1 MMTRGVRYVLPPR
14 RVPHQR
20 PVGLGI
26 AAVCLGVIA
35 LAAAMTRGMWWP
47 PLVHLL
53 GGGSPTLGLMTIVF
67 PLAFAAIA
75 ARGVRF
81 GLLVAFGHSEIAV
94 DARRVVGVHRF
105 GPVRRRRA
113 VNAADIER
121 VIIEPGLGDREGKPD
136 DAFGKG
142 LANLVVDHA
151 HADPAKRK
159 VALTHAYPRETI
171 VALAGVIGET
181 LSVPVVEEA
190 PASLSERLGRSDE
203 PLGGLHRVRRPKRA
217 TAELTESP
225 GGISVT
231 LPPRGFVKGSKGLGA
246 FAIVWLV
253 FIGVF
258 SAFWV
263 AAANGTKSS
272 LVLLFPMLI
281 CGVFWLVGFGMLF
294 GAIRSGRRRGLIDA
308 TAGELVITRQS
319 VGRPKVDGW
328 TADEIDRVVVGPS
341 GTTINDKPVLEL
353 QVHLAAGGKRG
364 FFPERRDDELRWL
377 AAEIAHALGK
387 GPRDAPASP
396 ASPTTAG

>member
-20 PVGLGI
+20 PAGLGI

-35 LAAAMTRGMWWP
+35 LAATLTRGTWWT
-47 PLVHLL
+47 PLMHLL
-53 GGGSPTLGLMTIVF
+53 GGGSPTLGLVTILF
-67 PLAFAAIA
+67 PLVIAAIA

-94 DARRVVGVHRF
+94 DGRRVVGVHRF

-121 VIIEPGLGDREGKPD
+121 VIIEPGLGDREGKPG

-171 VALAGVIGET
+171 AALAGVIGET

-190 PASLSERLGRSDE
+190 PASLSERLDRKDE
-203 PLGGLHRVRRPKRA
+203 PLGGLHRVRRPQEA
-217 TAELTESP
+217 SAELTETAE
-225 GGISVT
+225 GISVM
-231 LPPRGFVKGSKGLGA
+231 LPARGFMKGSKGLGT
-246 FAIVWLV
+246 FAIMWLV
-253 FIGVF
+253 FIGVC
-258 SAFWV
+258 SAFWMT
-263 AAANGTKSS
+263 AAIGSKASWS
-272 LVLLFPMLI
+272 LLFPVLI
-281 CGVFWLVGFGMLF
+281 CGVFWLVGFAMLF
-294 GAIRSGRRRGLIDA
+294 GAIRGGRRRGLIDA

-319 VGRPKVDGW
+319 VGKPKVDGW

-364 FFPERRDDELRWL
+364 FFPERRGDELRWL

-387 GPRDAPASP
+387 GPRDVHASP
-396 ASPTTAG
+396 ASPANAD